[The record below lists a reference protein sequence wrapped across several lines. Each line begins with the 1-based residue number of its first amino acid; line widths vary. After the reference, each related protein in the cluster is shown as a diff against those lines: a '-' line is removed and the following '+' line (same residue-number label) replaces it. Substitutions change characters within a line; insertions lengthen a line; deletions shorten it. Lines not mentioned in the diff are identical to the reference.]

1 MDSGSIVE
9 LSLRLLREPYV
20 LPKVAFFLSV
30 IALFSLS
37 VVPLFV
43 FFEIEFSSLVLSKM
57 VRVAAL
63 LEVLEKRPELEPR
76 DYFMLSLDFLEFFDP
91 LFKVTLR
98 SRS

>member
-20 LPKVAFFLSV
+20 LPNVAFFLSV

-63 LEVLEKRPELEPR
+63 LEV
-76 DYFMLSLDFLEFFDP
+76 
-91 LFKVTLR
+91 
-98 SRS
+98 